1 MSKWTRKMRNKF
13 RCQVTQFVVL
23 NFWCYFRNRKTSS
36 HILLSLL
43 CVKHVNKL
51 SSTNK
56 KLNIRIQPSLTNQF
70 QSIFISKVDHIFFF
84 HKKVLIFDILFINTE
99 VESYSVTRKVT
110 FLIDWHIT
118 NIIWTIFIFFNHHNI
133 FHSFQCDCL
142 DFL

>member
-1 MSKWTRKMRNKF
+1 MNKWTRKMRNKF

-36 HILLSLL
+36 HISRFSVLITSINCHRLI
-43 CVKHVNKL
+43 
-51 SSTNK
+51 K

-70 QSIFISKVDHIFFF
+70 QSIFISKLDYIFFS

-99 VESYSVTRKVT
+99 VESYSVTWKVT

-118 NIIWTIFIFFNHHNI
+118 NIIWTIFVFFNHHNI
-133 FHSFQCDCL
+133 FHSF
-142 DFL
+142 